1 MCAAGF
7 TGQDCTQGKTVDEIL
22 MFWMVFLCVGKN
34 ILYIVARRLVSRLLS
49 FNYLYAQH
57 VGCVNGKE
65 RRGSTPINF
74 GLIYAAKIKTKIDT
88 LCKAQTRKMTPY
100 SWEGETL
107 RDDPNYR
114 PFLFR
119 LDGHLCVAVLADNI

>member
-1 MCAAGF
+1 M
-7 TGQDCTQGKTVDEIL
+7 
-22 MFWMVFLCVGKN
+22 
-34 ILYIVARRLVSRLLS
+34 ARRLVSRLLS
-49 FNYLYAQH
+49 FNNLYAEH

-65 RRGSTPINF
+65 GEGGGGSTPINF

-107 RDDPNYR
+107 RDDPNYM
-114 PFLFR
+114 PFLSR
-119 LDGHLCVAVLADNI
+119 LDGHLRVAILADKIYIMTSFGLQKKLCKLA